1 MCAAPPFGNRGWLPL
16 EVILQSV
23 HLPLPEAAE
32 RLGVSSYAL
41 QSRWEEIG
49 LGPWPYNKRFEQG
62 VEGSSGAAPAQGQ
75 DELECARRLS
85 IFRANVQASL
95 STTTALATLAASQT
109 LTSSQQE
116 QGAVNLTTLAQ
127 HLAAEAGREEV
138 GQAPGTSGV
147 RKRVMS
153 FKELQREIS
162 CGSRPSG
169 SKSPNLS
176 RDQSENSGRREGKA
190 TANAAASPKTSSIH
204 ESRDLFDQLV
214 GNAKSVAEVLSD
226 EEAMEAIEVETLEKL
241 KTVLMATNVFFESF
255 AMAKHHS
262 KKEPAKQAAHNSA
275 TGGSQGSGHQQ

>member
-95 STTTALATLAASQT
+95 STTTALATTGSGDSSGS
-109 LTSSQQE
+109 TS
-116 QGAVNLTTLAQ
+116 
-127 HLAAEAGREEV
+127 
-138 GQAPGTSGV
+138 
-147 RKRVMS
+147 
-153 FKELQREIS
+153 LQRS
-162 CGSRPSG
+162 W
-169 SKSPNLS
+169 
-176 RDQSENSGRREGKA
+176 
-190 TANAAASPKTSSIH
+190 
-204 ESRDLFDQLV
+204 
-214 GNAKSVAEVLSD
+214 EVR
-226 EEAMEAIEVETLEKL
+226 T
-241 KTVLMATNVFFESF
+241 
-255 AMAKHHS
+255 
-262 KKEPAKQAAHNSA
+262 
-275 TGGSQGSGHQQ
+275 